1 MDGFL
6 DPVMGEGYHPNNIPR
21 VWRSCQN
28 LTKDDEMPSASEMI
42 VQTLEE
48 AGIEYVFGIPGGG
61 TGQIFQILETKQD
74 RIKTILVRHEQ
85 VAAIMAD
92 AYGRAAGKPAAIMG
106 QGLFMGSN
114 ATFGIMEAMLS
125 SSPMLVITDTSDGG
139 AAQRPANQSGAGEY
153 GSIDLQSIF
162 KSMTKYTTLAT
173 SPKEA
178 VLGTQMAIKHAVS
191 GRPGPTTV
199 LMRSAAIGGQVDVES
214 PPFIHNASGFLNT
227 SKPAS
232 APVDIEQAIQILSE
246 SKKPVIIA
254 GNGVHVAGAHSELQ
268 ELAEQ
273 WGIPVATSYKGK
285 SAISEDHPL
294 ALGMVGTYGQET
306 ANRAVGD
313 ADTVLVI
320 GALLRSQETVG
331 ERPDIFNPNRQRII
345 QIDIDERNAGW
356 SFPVELGL
364 IGDAKVILEQ
374 LVAASKAATPDNS
387 GRKEWTDSLPGRR
400 DAGGYHDQPEMHEDS
415 SPVKPQRLIAQLQA
429 TMEPSTIYSLDAGNN
444 RTWMAHLYRA
454 QQANT
459 FYSPGGTAGMGW
471 ALPAAVGLKLVY
483 PNQPVVCVTGDGGYM
498 MTVNAISTAVQYDL
512 PIICVVFNNNSLGM
526 VNDHQPE
533 GHKIASEFHPTNN
546 ATVAEG
552 MGAWGVQ
559 VSDSKDLPDAL
570 RAAQA
575 SGKPA
580 VIDVLIDPG
589 PSPDDWRA
597 GAWRAGQT

>member
-1 MDGFL
+1 
-6 DPVMGEGYHPNNIPR
+6 
-21 VWRSCQN
+21 
-28 LTKDDEMPSASEMI
+28 MPSASEMI

-114 ATFGIMEAMLS
+114 AAFGIMEAMLS

-153 GSIDLQSIF
+153 GSIDLQSMF
-162 KSMTKYTTLAT
+162 KAMTKYTTLAT
-173 SPKEA
+173 NPKES
-178 VLGTQMAIKHAVS
+178 VLGAQMAIKHAVS
-191 GRPGPTTV
+191 GRPGPATL
-199 LMRSAAIGGQVDVES
+199 LMRSAAISGEVDVES
-214 PPFIHNASGFLNT
+214 PPFIHNAAGFLNT
-227 SKPAS
+227 AKPAS
-232 APVDIEQAIQILSE
+232 AAVDIEKAIQILNE
-246 SKKPVIIA
+246 SKRPVIIA
-254 GNGVHVAGAHSELQ
+254 GNGVHVARAHDELQ
-268 ELAEQ
+268 QLAEQ
-273 WGIPVATSYKGK
+273 WGMPVATSYKGK

-294 ALGMVGTYGQET
+294 SLGMVGTYGQET
-306 ANRAVGD
+306 ANKAVGD

-331 ERPDIFNPNRQRII
+331 ERPDIFNPARQRII

-356 SFPVELGL
+356 SFPVEIGL
-364 IGDAKVILEQ
+364 IGDAKAILEQ
-374 LVAASKAATPDNS
+374 LIEASNAAAPGNASNRS
-387 GRKEWTDSLPGRR
+387 EWTESMQARR
-400 DAGGYHDQPEMHEDS
+400 DAAGIHDQPEKHEDS
-415 SPVKPQRLIAQLQA
+415 SPVTPQRLNAQIQA
-429 TMEPSTIYSLDAGNN
+429 TMPADTIYALDAGNN

-483 PNQPVVCVTGDGGYM
+483 PDQPVVCISGDGGYM

-512 PIICVVFNNNSLGM
+512 PIICVVFNNGTLGM

-533 GHKIASEFHPTNN
+533 GHKIASEFYPTNN

-552 MGAWGVQ
+552 MGAWGIQ
-559 VSDSKDLPDAL
+559 INDSKDLPDAL

-575 SGKPA
+575 SGRTS
-580 VIDVLIDPG
+580 VIDVIIDPG

>member
-1 MDGFL
+1 
-6 DPVMGEGYHPNNIPR
+6 
-21 VWRSCQN
+21 
-28 LTKDDEMPSASEMI
+28 MPSASEMI

-74 RIKTILVRHEQ
+74 RIRTLLVRHEQ

-92 AYGRAAGKPAAIMG
+92 AYGRASGKPAAIMG

-125 SSPMLVITDTSDGG
+125 SSPMLILTDTSDSG

-214 PPFIHNASGFLNT
+214 PPFIHNAAGFLNT
-227 SKPAS
+227 AKPAS
-232 APVDIEQAIQILSE
+232 APVDIQKALEILSE
-246 SKKPVIIA
+246 SRRPVIIA
-254 GNGVHVAGAHSELQ
+254 GNGVHVAGAHSALQ
-268 ELAEQ
+268 QLAEKLA
-273 WGIPVATSYKGK
+273 IPVATSYKGK

-313 ADTVLVI
+313 SDTILVV

-331 ERPDIFNPNRQRII
+331 ERPDIFDPNKQRII

-374 LVAASKAATPDNS
+374 MVEASNVASLDNS
-387 GRKEWTDSLPGRR
+387 KRQPWADSMPSRR
-400 DAGGYHDQPEMHEDS
+400 EAGGYHDQPEMHEES

-429 TMEPSTIYSLDAGNN
+429 TMDPSTIYTLDAGNN

-454 QQANT
+454 QTANT

-483 PNQPVVCVTGDGGYM
+483 PDQPVVAVTGDGGYM
-498 MTVNAISTAVQYDL
+498 MVVNAISTAVQYEL
-512 PIICVVFNNNSLGM
+512 PIICVVYNNNTLGM

-559 VSDSKDLPDAL
+559 VNDSKDIPDAL

-580 VIDVLIDPG
+580 VIDVIVDPD
-589 PSPDDWRA
+589 PSPDNWRA

>member
-1 MDGFL
+1 
-6 DPVMGEGYHPNNIPR
+6 
-21 VWRSCQN
+21 
-28 LTKDDEMPSASEMI
+28 MPSASEMI

-114 ATFGIMEAMLS
+114 AAFGIMEAMLS

-153 GSIDLQSIF
+153 GSIDLQSMF
-162 KSMTKYTTLAT
+162 KAMTKYTTLAT
-173 SPKEA
+173 NPKES
-178 VLGTQMAIKHAVS
+178 VLGAQMAIKHAVS
-191 GRPGPTTV
+191 GRPGPATL
-199 LMRSAAIGGQVDVES
+199 LMRSAAISGEVDVES
-214 PPFIHNASGFLNT
+214 PPFIHNAAGFLNT
-227 SKPAS
+227 AKPAS
-232 APVDIEQAIQILSE
+232 AAVDIESAIQILNE
-246 SKKPVIIA
+246 SKRPVIIA
-254 GNGVHVAGAHSELQ
+254 GNGVHVARAHDELQ
-268 ELAEQ
+268 QLAEQ
-273 WGIPVATSYKGK
+273 WGMPVATSYKGK

-294 ALGMVGTYGQET
+294 SLGMVGTYGQEA
-306 ANRAVGD
+306 ANKAVGD

-331 ERPDIFNPNRQRII
+331 ERPDIFNPARQRII

-356 SFPVELGL
+356 SFPVEIGL
-364 IGDAKVILEQ
+364 IGDAKAILEQ
-374 LVAASKAATPDNS
+374 LVEASNAAAPGNASNRS
-387 GRKEWTDSLPGRR
+387 EWTESMQARR
-400 DAGGYHDQPEMHEDS
+400 DAAGFHDQPEMHEDS

-429 TMEPSTIYSLDAGNN
+429 TMPADTIYALDAGNN

-483 PNQPVVCVTGDGGYM
+483 PDQPVVCISGDGGYM

-512 PIICVVFNNNSLGM
+512 PIICVVFNNGTLGM

-533 GHKIASEFHPTNN
+533 GHKIASEFYPTNN

-552 MGAWGVQ
+552 MGAWGIQ
-559 VSDSKDLPDAL
+559 INDSKDLPDAL

-575 SGKPA
+575 SNRTS
-580 VIDVLIDPG
+580 VIDVIIDPG

>member
-1 MDGFL
+1 
-6 DPVMGEGYHPNNIPR
+6 
-21 VWRSCQN
+21 
-28 LTKDDEMPSASEMI
+28 MPSASEMI

-114 ATFGIMEAMLS
+114 AAFGIMEAMLS

-153 GSIDLQSIF
+153 GSIDLQSMF
-162 KSMTKYTTLAT
+162 KAMTKYTTLAT
-173 SPKEA
+173 NPKEA
-178 VLGTQMAIKHAVS
+178 VLGAQMAIKHAVS
-191 GRPGPTTV
+191 GRPGPATL
-199 LMRSAAIGGQVDVES
+199 LMRSAAISGEVDVES
-214 PPFIHNASGFLNT
+214 PPFIHNAAGFLNT
-227 SKPAS
+227 VKPAS
-232 APVDIEQAIQILSE
+232 AAVDIERAIQILNE
-246 SKKPVIIA
+246 SKRPVIIA
-254 GNGVHVAGAHSELQ
+254 GNGVHVARAHDELQ
-268 ELAEQ
+268 QLAEQ
-273 WGIPVATSYKGK
+273 WGMPVATSYKGK

-294 ALGMVGTYGQET
+294 SLGMVGTYGQEA
-306 ANRAVGD
+306 ANKAVGD

-331 ERPDIFNPNRQRII
+331 ERPDIFNPARQRII

-356 SFPVELGL
+356 SFPVEIGL
-364 IGDAKVILEQ
+364 IGDAKAILEQ
-374 LVAASKAATPDNS
+374 LVEASKAAAPGNAS
-387 GRKEWTDSLPGRR
+387 NRSEWTASMQTRR
-400 DAGGYHDQPEMHEDS
+400 DAAGFHDQPEMHEDS

-429 TMEPSTIYSLDAGNN
+429 TMPADTIYALDAGNN

-483 PNQPVVCVTGDGGYM
+483 PDQPVVCISGDGGYM

-512 PIICVVFNNNSLGM
+512 PIICVVFNNGTLGM

-533 GHKIASEFHPTNN
+533 GHKIASEFYPTNN

-552 MGAWGVQ
+552 MGAWGIQ
-559 VSDSKDLPDAL
+559 ISDSKDLPDAL

-575 SGKPA
+575 SGRTA
-580 VIDVLIDPG
+580 VIDVIIDPG

>member
-1 MDGFL
+1 
-6 DPVMGEGYHPNNIPR
+6 
-21 VWRSCQN
+21 
-28 LTKDDEMPSASEMI
+28 MPSASEMI

-74 RIKTILVRHEQ
+74 RIRTLLVRHEQ

-92 AYGRAAGKPAAIMG
+92 AYGRASGKPAAIMG

-125 SSPMLVITDTSDGG
+125 SSPMLILTDTSDSG

-214 PPFIHNASGFLNT
+214 PPFIHNAAGFLNT
-227 SKPAS
+227 AKPAS
-232 APVDIEQAIQILSE
+232 APVDIQKALEILSE
-246 SKKPVIIA
+246 SRRPVIIA
-254 GNGVHVAGAHSELQ
+254 GNGVHVAGAHLALQ
-268 ELAEQ
+268 QLAEKLA
-273 WGIPVATSYKGK
+273 IPVATSYKGK

-313 ADTVLVI
+313 SDTILVV

-331 ERPDIFNPNRQRII
+331 ERPDIFDPNKQRII

-374 LVAASKAATPDNS
+374 MVEASNVASLDNS
-387 GRKEWTDSLPGRR
+387 KRQPWADSMPSRR
-400 DAGGYHDQPEMHEDS
+400 EAGGYHDQPEMHEES

-429 TMEPSTIYSLDAGNN
+429 TMDPSTIYTLDAGNN

-454 QQANT
+454 QTANT

-483 PNQPVVCVTGDGGYM
+483 PDQPVVAVTGDGGYM
-498 MTVNAISTAVQYDL
+498 MVVNAISTAVQYEL
-512 PIICVVFNNNSLGM
+512 PIICVVFNNNTLGM

-559 VSDSKDLPDAL
+559 VNDSKDIPDAL

-580 VIDVLIDPG
+580 VIDVIVDPN
-589 PSPDDWRA
+589 PSPDNWRA

>member
-1 MDGFL
+1 
-6 DPVMGEGYHPNNIPR
+6 
-21 VWRSCQN
+21 
-28 LTKDDEMPSASEMI
+28 MPSASEMI

-114 ATFGIMEAMLS
+114 AAFGIMEAMLS

-153 GSIDLQSIF
+153 GSIDLQSMF
-162 KSMTKYTTLAT
+162 KAMTKYTTLAT
-173 SPKEA
+173 NPKES
-178 VLGTQMAIKHAVS
+178 VLGAQMAIKHAVS
-191 GRPGPTTV
+191 GRPGPATL
-199 LMRSAAIGGQVDVES
+199 LMRSAAISGEVDVES
-214 PPFIHNASGFLNT
+214 PPFIHNAAGFLNT
-227 SKPAS
+227 AKPAS
-232 APVDIEQAIQILSE
+232 AAVDIERAIQILNE
-246 SKKPVIIA
+246 SKRPVIIA
-254 GNGVHVAGAHSELQ
+254 GNGVHVARAHDELQ
-268 ELAEQ
+268 QLAEQ
-273 WGIPVATSYKGK
+273 WGMPVATSYKGK

-294 ALGMVGTYGQET
+294 SLGMVGTYGQET
-306 ANRAVGD
+306 ANKAVGD

-331 ERPDIFNPNRQRII
+331 ERPDIFNPARQRII

-356 SFPVELGL
+356 SFPVEIGL
-364 IGDAKVILEQ
+364 IGDAKAILEQ
-374 LVAASKAATPDNS
+374 LIEASNAAAPGNASNRS
-387 GRKEWTDSLPGRR
+387 EWTESMQARR
-400 DAGGYHDQPEMHEDS
+400 DAAGFHDQPEMHEDS

-429 TMEPSTIYSLDAGNN
+429 TMPADTIYALDAGNN

-483 PNQPVVCVTGDGGYM
+483 PDQPVVCISGDGGYM

-512 PIICVVFNNNSLGM
+512 PIICVVFNNGTLGM

-533 GHKIASEFHPTNN
+533 GHKIASEFYPTNN

-552 MGAWGVQ
+552 MGAWGIQ
-559 VSDSKDLPDAL
+559 INDSKDLPDAL

-575 SGKPA
+575 SGRTS
-580 VIDVLIDPG
+580 VIDVIIDPG

>member
-1 MDGFL
+1 
-6 DPVMGEGYHPNNIPR
+6 
-21 VWRSCQN
+21 
-28 LTKDDEMPSASEMI
+28 MPSASEMI

-114 ATFGIMEAMLS
+114 AAFGIMEAMLS

-153 GSIDLQSIF
+153 GSIDLQSMF
-162 KSMTKYTTLAT
+162 KAMTKYTTLAT
-173 SPKEA
+173 NPKEA
-178 VLGTQMAIKHAVS
+178 VLGAQMAIKHAVS
-191 GRPGPTTV
+191 GRPGPATL
-199 LMRSAAIGGQVDVES
+199 LMRSAAISGEVDVES
-214 PPFIHNASGFLNT
+214 PPFIHNAAGFLNT
-227 SKPAS
+227 VKPAS
-232 APVDIEQAIQILSE
+232 ASVDIERAIQILNE
-246 SKKPVIIA
+246 SKRPVIIA
-254 GNGVHVAGAHSELQ
+254 GNGVHVARAHDELQ
-268 ELAEQ
+268 QLAEQ
-273 WGIPVATSYKGK
+273 WGMPVATSYKGK

-294 ALGMVGTYGQET
+294 SLGMVGTYGQEA
-306 ANRAVGD
+306 ANKAVGD

-331 ERPDIFNPNRQRII
+331 ERPDIFNPARQRII

-356 SFPVELGL
+356 SFPVEIGL
-364 IGDAKVILEQ
+364 IGDAKAILEQ
-374 LVAASKAATPDNS
+374 LVEASKAAALGNAS
-387 GRKEWTDSLPGRR
+387 NRSEWTESMQARR
-400 DAGGYHDQPEMHEDS
+400 DAAGFHDQPEMHEDS

-429 TMEPSTIYSLDAGNN
+429 TMPADTIYALDAGNN

-471 ALPAAVGLKLVY
+471 ALPASVGLKLVY
-483 PNQPVVCVTGDGGYM
+483 PDQPVVCISGDGGYM

-512 PIICVVFNNNSLGM
+512 PIICVVFNNGTLGM

-533 GHKIASEFHPTNN
+533 GHKIASEFYPTNN

-552 MGAWGVQ
+552 MGAWGIQ
-559 VSDSKDLPDAL
+559 INDSKDLPDAL

-575 SGKPA
+575 SGRTA
-580 VIDVLIDPG
+580 VIDVIIDPG

>member
-1 MDGFL
+1 
-6 DPVMGEGYHPNNIPR
+6 
-21 VWRSCQN
+21 
-28 LTKDDEMPSASEMI
+28 MPSASEMI

-74 RIKTILVRHEQ
+74 RIRTLLVRHEQ

-92 AYGRAAGKPAAIMG
+92 AYGRASGKPAAIMG

-125 SSPMLVITDTSDGG
+125 SSPMLILTDTSDSG

-214 PPFIHNASGFLNT
+214 PPFIHNAAGFLNT
-227 SKPAS
+227 AKPAS
-232 APVDIEQAIQILSE
+232 APVDIQKALEILSE
-246 SKKPVIIA
+246 SRRPVIIA
-254 GNGVHVAGAHSELQ
+254 GNGVHVAGAHSALQ
-268 ELAEQ
+268 QLAEKLA
-273 WGIPVATSYKGK
+273 IPVATSYKGK

-313 ADTVLVI
+313 SDTILVV

-331 ERPDIFNPNRQRII
+331 ERPDIFDPNKQRII

-374 LVAASKAATPDNS
+374 MVEASNVASLDNS
-387 GRKEWTDSLPGRR
+387 KRQPWADSMPSRR
-400 DAGGYHDQPEMHEDS
+400 EAGGYHDQPEMHEES

-429 TMEPSTIYSLDAGNN
+429 TMDPSTIYTLDAGNN

-454 QQANT
+454 QTANT
-459 FYSPGGTAGMGW
+459 CYSPGGTAGMGW

-483 PNQPVVCVTGDGGYM
+483 PDQPVVAVTGDGGYM
-498 MTVNAISTAVQYDL
+498 MVVNAISTAVQYEL
-512 PIICVVFNNNSLGM
+512 PIICVVFNNNTLGM

-559 VSDSKDLPDAL
+559 VNDSKDIPDAL

-580 VIDVLIDPG
+580 VIDVIVDPD
-589 PSPDDWRA
+589 PSPDNWRA

>member
-1 MDGFL
+1 
-6 DPVMGEGYHPNNIPR
+6 
-21 VWRSCQN
+21 
-28 LTKDDEMPSASEMI
+28 MPLASEMI

-48 AGIEYVFGIPGGG
+48 AGVEYVFGIPGGG

-74 RIKTILVRHEQ
+74 RIKTLLVRHEQ

-92 AYGRAAGKPAAIMG
+92 AYGRASGKPAAIMG

-125 SSPMLVITDTSDGG
+125 SSPMLILTDTSDGG

-199 LMRSAAIGGQVDVES
+199 LMRSAAISGQVDVES

-227 SKPAS
+227 AKPAS
-232 APVDIEQAIQILSE
+232 APVDIQRAVKILNE
-246 SKKPVIIA
+246 SRRPVIIA
-254 GNGVHVAGAHSELQ
+254 GNGVHVARAHSELQ
-268 ELAEQ
+268 QLAEQ

-306 ANRAVGD
+306 ANKAVGD
-313 ADTVLVI
+313 ADTVLVV

-331 ERPDIFNPNRQRII
+331 ERPDIFDPNKQRII

-374 LVAASKAATPDNS
+374 MVEASDMAAPDNS
-387 GRKEWTDSLPGRR
+387 GRQVWTDSMPVRR
-400 DAGGYHDQPEMHEDS
+400 ETGGYHDQPEMHEDS
-415 SPVKPQRLIAQLQA
+415 SPIKPQRLIAQLQA
-429 TMEPSTIYSLDAGNN
+429 TMDPSTIYTLDAGNN

-459 FYSPGGTAGMGW
+459 FYSPGGAAGMGW

-483 PNQPVVCVTGDGGYM
+483 PNQPVVAVTGDGGYM
-498 MTVNAISTAVQYDL
+498 MVVNAISTAVQYDL
-512 PIICVVFNNNSLGM
+512 PIICVVFNNNTLGM

-559 VSDSKDLPDAL
+559 VNDSKDLPDAL

-580 VIDVLIDPG
+580 VVDVLIDPG